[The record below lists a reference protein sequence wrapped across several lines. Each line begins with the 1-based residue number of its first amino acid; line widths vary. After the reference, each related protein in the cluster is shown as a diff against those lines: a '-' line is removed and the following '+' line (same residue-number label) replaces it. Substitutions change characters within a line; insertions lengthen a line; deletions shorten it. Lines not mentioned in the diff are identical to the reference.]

1 LQQLAVILKKKL
13 VLAVLAAVVVGSGAY
28 AFAAS
33 LNVTSSGLSAGNAA
47 VGSCTT
53 AGAGNDIKLTY
64 TSAWDSTSKKFLV
77 DSIAFSNVP
86 LACQGKTAQIQ
97 FTDGTTPTPV
107 EVGTLLTG
115 VTLPSAATGT
125 YAIPTFASKNI
136 VSQSVYNV
144 NLSIA

>member
-53 AGAGNDIKLTY
+53 AGLGNDIKLTY

-86 LACQGKTAQIQ
+86 AACQGKTAQIQ
-97 FTDGTTPTPV
+97 FTDNAATPA

-115 VTLPSAATGT
+115 VTLPLAATGT
-125 YAIPTFASKNI
+125 YSIPTFGSKNI
-136 VSQSVYNV
+136 VSQNVYNV